1 MTKASARGTV
11 AVGFAVFVQG
21 AVLSSSCTYDPA
33 FPACQIPCDDTTLCP
48 SGLTC
53 TAGLCG
59 TGCGA
64 SAGHGGSAG
73 RGGGSAGGDSGGRG
87 GGAGGAGGGA
97 AGAAGAPGPQGWAAA
112 WTGLEGGVVNALVIA
127 PAHPATVYAGT
138 RGGVWKSTDASR
150 TAWRPSSAGLPRSGI
165 LSLAID
171 PVQTNILY
179 AGTETAGI
187 YKTTDGG
194 ATWSSLNA
202 GGPPKMAT
210 TGFPALAVHP
220 SHPSYVFAGLAGPG
234 VYVSANGG
242 QTWKDISAGITPYST
257 PTLGFA
263 FDKNSDLVYAATY
276 GQGLYAMVSYTD
288 VSWSPTG
295 FLSLPSGSV
304 SPGPQRPGYVTAVI
318 FVGNTLYMS
327 TDTQGLYRVATNIE
341 PSLTAVPGAPAK
353 IQTLA
358 ASGNRLYI
366 GGRESGI
373 STWDS
378 AGTWTAGGSSPVF
391 TAVAG
396 TGAQRINTL
405 AIDTSSRAIAYA
417 GTATGAY
424 RKDPSA
430 TEFARSVSGLAAN
443 PVTAL
448 AVDPQV
454 PSTIYVAL
462 QDAGLYRSVDG
473 ATTFSAVDLGS
484 KAAIT
489 AIAIDKQDRG
499 SIWVGTATTV
509 YRSVNGGASF
519 TNDPVPCS
527 VSALAGSASAAGTIY
542 AGCAYQVAGNLGV
555 FVETTATPW
564 MAAATGL
571 PSPFLV
577 DALVVHPS
585 DPTTVWAG
593 LAAGGVYRTND
604 GGALWTNVSTGLGSL
619 RVGALAAVA
628 GASAPTLFAAT
639 ADQGVWRATTGDA
652 GMPWTSVSTGL
663 PAAALQGTSLASG
676 PPDTLYLG
684 TQSSGVFRSSDGGA
698 VWSAFSTGLGSLAVT
713 RLDVDPTN
721 PNVAYAGTWDGG
733 LYRTR

>member
-11 AVGFAVFVQG
+11 VLGFAVLVQG
-21 AVLSSSCTYDPA
+21 ATLSSSCTYDPA
-33 FPACQIPCDDTTLCP
+33 FPACQIPCDATSLCP

-59 TGCGA
+59 TGCGMT
-64 SAGHGGSAG
+64 AGHGGSATG
-73 RGGGSAGGDSGGRG
+73 GGGSAGGNGGGRG
-87 GGAGGAGGGA
+87 GSIGGAGGTAGGA
-97 AGAAGAPGPQGWAAA
+97 AGATGPQGWAAA
-112 WTGLEGGVVNALVIA
+112 WTGLEGGVVNALVID

-150 TAWRPSSAGLPRSGI
+150 TAWRPSSAGLPRSAI

-179 AGTETAGI
+179 AGSETAGI

-202 GGPPKMAT
+202 GGPAKMAT

-263 FDKNSDLVYAATY
+263 FDRNSDLVYAATY

-295 FLSLPSGSV
+295 FLSLPGGTMSG
-304 SPGPQRPGYVTAVI
+304 QRPGYVTAVI

-341 PSLTAVPGAPAK
+341 PSLTAVPGAPTK

-366 GGRESGI
+366 GGRDSGI
-373 STWDS
+373 STWDG
-378 AGTWTAGGSSPVF
+378 AGTWTSGGSTPVF

-405 AIDTSSRAIAYA
+405 AIDPSSRAVAYA
-417 GTATGAY
+417 GTVTGPY
-424 RKDPSA
+424 RKDPTA
-430 TEFARSVSGLAAN
+430 IEFSRSVSGLAAN

-448 AVDPQV
+448 AVDPQI

-473 ATTFSAVDLGS
+473 ASTFSAVDLPS

-489 AIAIDKQDRG
+489 TIAIDRQDRS
-499 SIWVGTATTV
+499 SIWVGTASTV

-527 VSALAGSASAAGTIY
+527 VSALAGSASTSGTIY
-542 AGCAYQVAGNLGV
+542 AGCTYQVPGSLGV
-555 FVETTATPW
+555 FVETTVTPW

-585 DPTTVWAG
+585 DPSIVWAG

-619 RVGALAAVA
+619 RVAALAGVP
-628 GASAPTLFAAT
+628 GAPSPTLFAAT
-639 ADQGVWRATTGDA
+639 ADQGVWRATTGEVA
-652 GMPWTSVSTGL
+652 LAWASASTGL
-663 PAAALQGTSLASG
+663 PAAALQGTSLSLAAPS
-676 PPDTLYLG
+676 TLYLG
-684 TQSSGVFRSSDGGA
+684 TQVAGVFRSSDGG
-698 VWSAFSTGLGSLAVT
+698 VEWSPFSTGLGSLAVT

-721 PNVAYAGTWDGG
+721 ANVAYAGTWDGG
-733 LYRTR
+733 LYRAR